1 MLVELYVSNLPPGL
15 EESQVIELI
24 DLPGTITSVSLL
36 INQRTNLPRNAA
48 TLDLETEERFW
59 MVLRLMNRKFVGDY
73 RLLTSP
79 KEPTQNLRIPPHIL
93 KGQSKSIAE
102 YLGEADFKPKVQIHR
117 MIRLCGVDF
126 VQALLDETNRI
137 EKEGGLMLP
146 DGTRRRTKGGV
157 FFHLA
162 RNNISHKILKPIFF
176 APLPEPP
183 AQRTS
188 WQPRQAAPKEAPPKP
203 KPRTAEEVLTDLRQS
218 YRQAQQK
225 MTQLQ
230 SSGAAT
236 NEVMAAT
243 QRMFLIKR
251 QIDAFL
257 KKYPNL
263 Q

>member
-1 MLVELYVSNLPPGL
+1 MLVELYISNLPPGL
-15 EESQVIELI
+15 DEVQVKEFI
-24 DLPGTITSVSLL
+24 DLPGTVTSVSLL
-36 INQRTNLPRNAA
+36 VNQRTGLPRNAA
-48 TLDLETEERFW
+48 MLDVETEEKFW
-59 MVLRLMNRKFVGDY
+59 MVLRLMNRKVVGGY

-79 KEPTQNLRIPPHIL
+79 KEPTQKLRIPPHIL
-93 KGQSKSIAE
+93 KAQSKSIAE
-102 YLGEADFKPKVQIHR
+102 YLGEADLKPKVQIHR

-176 APLPEPP
+176 APLPEPT
-183 AQRTS
+183 AQRTTP
-188 WQPRQAAPKEAPPKP
+188 QPRQTAPKEAAKP
-203 KPRTAEEVLTDLRQS
+203 KPRRAEEVLTDLRQL

-225 MTQLQ
+225 MIQLQ

-236 NEVMAAT
+236 TEVMAAT
-243 QRMFLIKR
+243 QQMYRIKS